1 MHLDVW
7 ADSDPAVLQ
16 PSLHGSRVG
25 LSGFEFHYQER
36 RRKRVQSQVGD
47 LFYLSGSAR
56 MGMVALWAAV
66 ITEPYK
72 REVVGISLEAVLI
85 TEEFEEGSNFGSR
98 DGDGRVAEFTYQVL
112 VIVIQSDVPSSGLA
126 VAERNVVNKADPG

>member
-1 MHLDVW
+1 
-7 ADSDPAVLQ
+7 
-16 PSLHGSRVG
+16 
-25 LSGFEFHYQER
+25 
-36 RRKRVQSQVGD
+36 
-47 LFYLSGSAR
+47 
-56 MGMVALWAAV
+56 MVALWAAV